1 MTKTKWGRSK
11 AAEPEKLAE
20 EEVKEETAPGEE
32 PEPEAE
38 ERTPQPEPESR
49 GDAEAR
55 IIAEWKRGEA
65 ELREIV
71 PDFSLIDA
79 MKNEV
84 FAEAITRGSSV
95 AQAYLMMTKAGA
107 SEPEPE
113 RREIPQNAQSANKG
127 TGRSRVNPA
136 TMSREEFRQYI
147 NNIKNI

>member
-11 AAEPEKLAE
+11 AAEPEKETAAVE
-20 EEVKEETAPGEE
+20 EEIKEEEPAPE
-32 PEPEAE
+32 PEPEEKADTG
-38 ERTPQPEPESR
+38 RS
-49 GDAEAR
+49 DAEAR

-65 ELREIV
+65 ELKEIV

-95 AQAYLMMTKAGA
+95 AQAYLMMKKAGA

>member
-11 AAEPEKLAE
+11 AAEPEKETAAVE
-20 EEVKEETAPGEE
+20 EEIKEEEPAPE

-38 ERTPQPEPESR
+38 TEAR

-65 ELREIV
+65 ELKEIV

-84 FAEAITRGSSV
+84 FSEAITRGSSV
-95 AQAYLMMTKAGA
+95 AQAYLMMTHAAADK
-107 SEPEPE
+107 PEPE

>member
-11 AAEPEKLAE
+11 AAEPEKEPAAVE
-20 EEVKEETAPGEE
+20 EEIKEEEPAPE
-32 PEPEAE
+32 PEPKAETEA
-38 ERTPQPEPESR
+38 R

-65 ELREIV
+65 ELQEIV

-95 AQAYLMMTKAGA
+95 AQAYLMMTRAGA
-107 SEPEPE
+107 EKPEPE

>member
-1 MTKTKWGRSK
+1 MTKTKWGRGK
-11 AAEPEKLAE
+11 VTEPEKEIAPEE
-20 EEVKEETAPGEE
+20 EEVKEEAAPEEE
-32 PEPEAE
+32 PEPEE
-38 ERTPQPEPESR
+38 NEPEAR
-49 GDAEAR
+49 GEAEAR

-65 ELREIV
+65 ELKELV
-71 PDFSLIDA
+71 PDFSLLDA

-84 FAEAITRGSSV
+84 FAAAITRGSSV
-95 AQAYLMMTKAGA
+95 AQAYLMMTHAGA
-107 SEPEPE
+107 EKPEPE

>member
-11 AAEPEKLAE
+11 AAEPEKTAE
-20 EEVKEETAPGEE
+20 EEIKEETAPAEE
-32 PEPEAE
+32 EPEAE
-38 ERTPQPEPESR
+38 EKAPQPEPESR

-107 SEPEPE
+107 EKTEPE

-136 TMSREEFRQYI
+136 TMSREEFRKYI

>member
-1 MTKTKWGRSK
+1 MTKPKWGRSK
-11 AAEPEKLAE
+11 AEEPLKETAMAEEEPREEEPAPEEEPEK
-20 EEVKEETAPGEE
+20 E
-32 PEPEAE
+32 PEEK
-38 ERTPQPEPESR
+38 EPESR

-65 ELREIV
+65 ELKELV
-71 PDFSLIDA
+71 PDFSLIEA

-95 AQAYLMMTKAGA
+95 AQAYLMMTHADEKKPA
-107 SEPEPE
+107 SY

-127 TGRSRVNPA
+127 TGKSRVDPS

-147 NNIKNI
+147 NNIKNV

>member
-11 AAEPEKLAE
+11 AAEPEKETAPTE
-20 EEVKEETAPGEE
+20 EEVREEETVTE
-32 PEPEAE
+32 PEKEPEAE
-38 ERTPQPEPESR
+38 EKEPESR

-95 AQAYLMMTKAGA
+95 AQAYLMMTSAGA
-107 SEPEPE
+107 NKPEPE

>member
-11 AAEPEKLAE
+11 AAEPEKTAE
-20 EEVKEETAPGEE
+20 EEIKEETAPREEE
-32 PEPEAE
+32 PEEEAA
-38 ERTPQPEPESR
+38 QPEPESR

-65 ELREIV
+65 ELQEIV

-84 FAEAITRGSSV
+84 FAGAITRGSSV
-95 AQAYLMMTKAGA
+95 AQAYLMMTKADA
-107 SEPEPE
+107 AKPEPE

>member
-11 AAEPEKLAE
+11 AAEPEKETAAVE
-20 EEVKEETAPGEE
+20 EEIKEEEPAPE
-32 PEPEAE
+32 PEPEEKAD
-38 ERTPQPEPESR
+38 TGR

-65 ELREIV
+65 ELKEIV

-95 AQAYLMMTKAGA
+95 AQAYLMMTHAAADK
-107 SEPEPE
+107 PEPE